1 MDNEKKNAIFFDDL
15 KEEAQKRLITDELFD
30 SEDDGMVVTFTI
42 DHELYGYNKEP
53 KKQML
58 LQLIHALI
66 IEDGME
72 RNRDMMWD
80 CMTHQFVNYYSE
92 EDQKDETK

>member
-1 MDNEKKNAIFFDDL
+1 MANNKHTAIFFDDL
-15 KEEAQKRLITDELFD
+15 KEEAQKRMITDELFD

-42 DHELYGYNKEP
+42 DPELYGYNKDP
-53 KKQML
+53 KKQKL

-72 RNRDMMWD
+72 RNADMMWD
-80 CMTHQFVNYYSE
+80 CFDHEFNTIMQ
-92 EDQKDETK
+92 EDQK

>member
-1 MDNEKKNAIFFDDL
+1 MAKNKHNAIFFNDL
-15 KEEAQKRLITDELFD
+15 KEEAQKRMIKDELFD
-30 SEDDGMVVTFTI
+30 SEDDGLVVTFTI
-42 DHELYGYNKEP
+42 DHELYGYNKDP

-72 RNRDMMWD
+72 CNRDMMWD
-80 CMTHQFVNYYSE
+80 CMTHQFVNYYSK
-92 EDQKDETK
+92 EDQKK

>member
-1 MDNEKKNAIFFDDL
+1 MDNEKKNAIFFNDF
-15 KEEAQKRLITDELFD
+15 KEEAQKRMITDELFD
-30 SEDDGMVVTFTI
+30 SEDDGLVVTLTI
-42 DHELYGYNKEP
+42 DHELYGYSKDP
-53 KKQML
+53 KRQML

-80 CMTHQFVNYYSE
+80 CMTHQFVNYYSK
-92 EDQKDETK
+92 EDQK

>member
-1 MDNEKKNAIFFDDL
+1 MIKNKHNAIFFDDL
-15 KEEAQKRLITDELFD
+15 KEEAQKRLIKDELFD
-30 SEDDGMVVTFTI
+30 SEDDGLVVTFTT
-42 DHELYGYNKEP
+42 DPELYGYNKDP

-80 CMTHQFVNYYSE
+80 CMTHQFVNYYSK
-92 EDQKDETK
+92 EDQEDEAK

>member
-1 MDNEKKNAIFFDDL
+1 MIKNKHNAIFFNDF
-15 KEEAQKRLITDELFD
+15 KEEAQKRMIKDELFD
-30 SEDDGMVVTFTI
+30 SEDDGLVVTFTI
-42 DHELYGYNKEP
+42 DPDLYGYNKDP

-80 CMTHQFVNYYSE
+80 CMTHQFVNYYSK
-92 EDQKDETK
+92 EDKSHETK